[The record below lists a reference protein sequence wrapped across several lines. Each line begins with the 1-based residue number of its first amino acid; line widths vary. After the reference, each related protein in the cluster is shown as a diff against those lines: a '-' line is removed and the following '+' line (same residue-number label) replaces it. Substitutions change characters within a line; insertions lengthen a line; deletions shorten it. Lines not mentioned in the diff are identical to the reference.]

1 MCNEKARTRI
11 AAPLLLKR
19 PVRCQSSRLPTL
31 AMAASSETKDFEV
44 FVGRL
49 RGGPNN
55 GVMFIPHFVLG
66 LDVTEADSWPEEA
79 RLDYISSNLAHL
91 LRIFD
96 TAETRR

>member
-1 MCNEKARTRI
+1 MCNEKARTRVP
-11 AAPLLLKR
+11 ALLLLNR
-19 PVRCQSSRLPTL
+19 SVRCHSSRLPTI
-31 AMAASSETKDFEV
+31 AMAATPEIKDFEF

-66 LDVTEADSWPEEA
+66 SDVAEADSWAEEA
-79 RLDYISSNLAHL
+79 RLDFIGSNLAHL

-96 TAETRR
+96 TA